1 MMIVIIAIVAILSVI
16 MLAISRNSEDDT
28 GKSSISE
35 FIDYM

>member
-1 MMIVIIAIVAILSVI
+1 MIAIIAVVAILSVI
-16 MLAISRNSEDDT
+16 MLALSRNSEDDA